1 VVKLLH
7 LVGRPTSITTTLHGD
22 HRATTVAAV
31 PTEAQRFDVFDCH
44 QHVGM
49 FGNGN
54 PLGLSE
60 PPVSPIDEK
69 SARLRIMKEGGVR
82 QAAVIVTPTYLR
94 PDGLADTR
102 RVNNEIASYRDTNPD
117 TFPIAI
123 GVVEPLYGE
132 RGLAEIERCAR
143 ELRLAGISFHARF
156 QGVSTDDPWVRHY
169 VNKIAELGMVPV
181 IHSFGEAADEALWKV
196 ALHGEA
202 LPDTPILVLDA
213 FGTLES
219 TKEMMSSV
227 ADRCP
232 NLLFDTANANHVFLL
247 QLFARRFGANRVL
260 FGSDLYS
267 PPLGR
272 SIGRVLDEVLE
283 SDLSDDDKALI
294 VGGNARR
301 LFGVG

>member
-1 VVKLLH
+1 
-7 LVGRPTSITTTLHGD
+7 
-22 HRATTVAAV
+22 
-31 PTEAQRFDVFDCH
+31 
-44 QHVGM
+44 M

-54 PLGLSE
+54 PLGLPE
-60 PPVSPIDEK
+60 TPVSPVDEK
-69 SARLRIMKEGGVR
+69 AARLRIMKEGGVR

-102 RVNNEIASYRDTNPD
+102 RVNDEIASYRDTDPD
-117 TFPIAI
+117 AFPIAI

-132 RGLAEIERCAR
+132 RGIAEIERCAR

-169 VNKIAELGMVPV
+169 VKKIAELGMVPV

-202 LPDTPILVLDA
+202 LPETPILVLDA

-232 NLLFDTANANHVFLL
+232 NLVFDTANAHHVFMVER
-247 QLFARRFGANRVL
+247 FAARFGANRVL

-272 SIGRVLDEVLE
+272 SIGHFLVELVECG
-283 SDLSDDDKALI
+283 LSDDDKALI

-301 LFGVG
+301 LFGVK